1 MGGPPQVSG
10 VPEVSDGS
18 FVNEAPMDLGGP
30 RGIGW
35 GVPRKTKRT
44 PPRSPHNIEPLSPFF
59 YWGNKFFCVS
69 FPLCVALLKTLPRNS
84 ISIFEVSADTP
95 KMEILLR
102 KNVLSNATR
111 HQAAL
116 LVGESIDIRPVQEVV
131 TCACSH
137 A

>member
-1 MGGPPQVSG
+1 MI
-10 VPEVSDGS
+10 
-18 FVNEAPMDLGGP
+18 LR
-30 RGIGW
+30 RGRF
-35 GVPRKTKRT
+35 RKTKRT
-44 PPRSPHNIEPLSPFF
+44 SPRSPHNIEPLSPFF
-59 YWGNKFFCVS
+59 YWGNKFLCVS

-137 A
+137 AIRGDLRNILQRSGDCGHLQP